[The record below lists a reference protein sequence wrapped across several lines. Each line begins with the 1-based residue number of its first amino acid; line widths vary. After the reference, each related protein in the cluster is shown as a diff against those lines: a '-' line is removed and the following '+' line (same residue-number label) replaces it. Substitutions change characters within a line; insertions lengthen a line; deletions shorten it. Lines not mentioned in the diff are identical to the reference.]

1 MNMKRNKKLAGLLCL
16 LLCAMLLLQGCGG
29 KDKAGSASSEEPKTV
44 GEDAAGEEE
53 QDADGGEEESQGEDA
68 SGEASQEET
77 PSVELTDTVRWFNA
91 SYAILTELNGWDY
104 NVFAGLPAND
114 IVRDMEI
121 ESLEQWWS
129 VTDRESADETLKWAL
144 EEGHRTGFAE
154 NMKMLEED
162 GLGNVAAEE
171 RLDFM
176 LNNYEV
182 TEEEAQSYVDA
193 YGMYEQYGAGAI
205 DGWDYCRAM
214 NLVSFYYLAQ
224 YYTEEEALDQS
235 LEIAKAIQPLFT
247 SWDDLVDSYLRGY
260 EYWAE
265 ESSQERREV
274 YEDLKSRPDNPY
286 AVDFNTTLEKT
297 W

>member
-1 MNMKRNKKLAGLLCL
+1 MNRKRNRKLAGILCL
-16 LLCAMLLLQGCGG
+16 LLCMALLLPGCGG
-29 KDKAGSASSEEPKTV
+29 KEKTGSASTEEPQTS
-44 GEDAAGEEE
+44 GGEAEGSQEDAAGEEAPDG
-53 QDADGGEEESQGEDA
+53 DAEAEGDQEEES
-68 SGEASQEET
+68 
-77 PSVELTDTVRWFNA
+77 SVELTDTVRWFNA
-91 SYAILTELNGWDY
+91 SYAILTELNKWDY

-114 IVRDMEI
+114 IVKEMEI
-121 ESLEQWWS
+121 QSLEEWWS
-129 VTDRESADETLKWAL
+129 VTDRASADETLKWAL
-144 EEGHRTGFAE
+144 EEGHRTNFAE

-176 LNNYEV
+176 LNNYDV
-182 TEEEAQSYVDA
+182 TEEGAQSYVNA

-235 LEIAKAIQPLFT
+235 LEIAKSIQELFT

-286 AVDFNTTLEKT
+286 AVDFNTALEKT